1 MVSILTLF
9 TAIEWLTEMCE
20 LLSEDL
26 VQKWKA

>member
-1 MVSILTLF
+1 MVSILMFF
-9 TAIEWLTEMCE
+9 TAIEWLTEICE